1 LHLTW
6 GENSNVACIDLSLL
20 PMKSSILV
28 RSFLS
33 RAFFVGFAG
42 QKKTLTIEI
51 RACFAVVWGLTS
63 FAFSLGRTKQ
73 YLPARKVSQSFM
85 A

>member
-1 LHLTW
+1 LYCFVSPADEKFHSGKKFFIQVLF
-6 GENSNVACIDLSLL
+6 
-20 PMKSSILV
+20 
-28 RSFLS
+28 R
-33 RAFFVGFAG
+33 RANRA
-42 QKKTLTIEI
+42 KKTLTIEI

-73 YLPARKVSQSFM
+73 YLLARKVSQLFM

>member
-6 GENSNVACIDLSLL
+6 GENSNVACIHLSLL

-28 RSFLS
+28 GSFLF
-33 RAFFVGFAG
+33 RAFFCGANRA
-42 QKKTLTIEI
+42 KKTLTIEI

-73 YLPARKVSQSFM
+73 YLLARKVSQ
-85 A
+85 